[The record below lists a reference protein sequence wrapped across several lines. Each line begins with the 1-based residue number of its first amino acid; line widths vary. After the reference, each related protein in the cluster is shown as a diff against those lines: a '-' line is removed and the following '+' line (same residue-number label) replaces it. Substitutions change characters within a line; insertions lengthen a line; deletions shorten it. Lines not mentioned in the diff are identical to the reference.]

1 MELSERETLLQ
12 KIREI
17 EGERISAQMSNGT
30 IEDLRR
36 CVGWLLAGKPWIKR
50 PVHEESGTKKVF

>member
-1 MELSERETLLQ
+1 MEQSERETLLQ

-17 EGERISAQMSNGT
+17 EGERVSAQMANGT

-50 PVHEESGTKKVF
+50 PMPEEANEGI